1 MYIGW
6 TVTQNILITIK
17 KEKNMETLN
26 IKAVEMENKST
37 KSNNVTMGNIEELT
51 KVFKQE
57 EKELNRLI
65 KGKRNDAVIAAQQKV
80 VDEAKAQME
89 QAQEFERISKEKAV
103 NSSFTFSVV
112 DEETGARTE
121 QQKKIAFV
129 KNNRPVSSKKVDG
142 FMALIAANKYDK
154 AFPIIVM
161 EASKLI
167 EAGYTVTDING
178 KELTKEEAKDYFV
191 ILDGQHRST
200 AFAKLIATGEYQNLI
215 PNVHVRD
222 IENVGEYLVDINN
235 VGSSWDKKDRLI
247 VASLTTKDELFQNVA
262 ELLNEGFNP
271 STAMLIYTG
280 KSISD
285 KQVNKALKGEEITFP
300 NGVEIKIERGNNFI
314 NLCKA
319 ANMSVS
325 FITKRYFIK
334 DFNSYAKS
342 TSEEQAFE
350 ALNKLKELNYTEKD
364 WKEVKE
370 ENDFIEILKKALEA

>member
-1 MYIGW
+1 M
-6 TVTQNILITIK
+6 T
-17 KEKNMETLN
+17 TLN
-26 IKAVEMENKST
+26 VNAVEMVNNSVE
-37 KSNNVTMGNIEELT
+37 SNNTIMGNIEELT
-51 KVFKQE
+51 KVFEQE

-65 KGKRNDAVIAAQQKV
+65 KSNRNEAVIAAQQKV
-80 VDEAKAQME
+80 VDEAKTQME
-89 QAQEFERISKEKAV
+89 QAKEFERISKEKAV

-129 KNNRPVSSKKVDG
+129 KNNRPVNSKKVDG
-142 FMALIAANKYDK
+142 FIALIAANKYDK

-200 AFAKLIATGEYQNLI
+200 AFAKLIATGKYQNLI

-222 IENVGEYLVDINN
+222 IENIGEYLVDINN
-235 VGSSWDKKDRLI
+235 VGTSWDKKDRLV
-247 VASLTTKDELFQNVA
+247 VASLTSNDELFQNVA

-271 STAMLIYTG
+271 TTAMLIYTG
-280 KSISD
+280 KSLSD
-285 KQVNKALKGEEITFP
+285 NQVNKALKGEEIALP
-300 NGVEIKIERGNNFI
+300 KGAEINIERGNKFI

-319 ANMSVS
+319 AKMDVS

-350 ALNKLKELNYTEKD
+350 ALNKLKELNYTEAN

-370 ENDFIEILKKALEA
+370 EDDFIEILKEALEA

>member
-37 KSNNVTMGNIEELT
+37 KSNNVTMSNIEELT

>member
-1 MYIGW
+1 
-6 TVTQNILITIK
+6 
-17 KEKNMETLN
+17 
-26 IKAVEMENKST
+26 MENLNATEMVNNSVE
-37 KSNNVTMGNIEELT
+37 SNNATMGNVEELT
-51 KVFKQE
+51 KVLNQE
-57 EKELNRLI
+57 EKELQRLT
-65 KGKRNDAVIAAQQKV
+65 KRNANEAVIAAQKNV
-80 VDEAKAQME
+80 VDNAKAKLE

-103 NSSFTFSVV
+103 NSFFTFSVV
-112 DEETGARTE
+112 DEETGVRTE

-129 KNNRPVSSKKVDG
+129 KNNRPVNSKKVDG
-142 FMALIAANKYDK
+142 FIALIAANKYDK

-178 KELTKEEAKDYFV
+178 KELTKEETKDYFV

-235 VGSSWDKKDRLI
+235 EGSSWDKRDKLV

-280 KSISD
+280 KSLPD
-285 KQVNKALKGEEITFP
+285 KQVNKALKGEKIIFP
-300 NGVEIKIERGNNFI
+300 KGVEINIERGNKFI

-350 ALNKLKELNYTEKD
+350 ALNKLKELNYTETNWKD
-364 WKEVKE
+364 IKE
-370 ENDFIEILKKALEA
+370 EDDFIEILKEALEA

>member
-1 MYIGW
+1 M
-6 TVTQNILITIK
+6 K
-17 KEKNMETLN
+17 TLN
-26 IKAVEMENKST
+26 VNETKMVNNSVE
-37 KSNNVTMGNIEELT
+37 SNNATMGNVEELT
-51 KVFKQE
+51 KVLNQE
-57 EKELNRLI
+57 EKELQRLT
-65 KGKRNDAVIAAQQKV
+65 KRNANEAVIAAQKNV
-80 VDEAKAQME
+80 VDNAKAKLE

-103 NSSFTFSVV
+103 NSFFTFSVM
-112 DEETGARTE
+112 DEETGVRTE

-129 KNNRPVSSKKVDG
+129 KNNRPVNSKKVDG
-142 FMALIAANKYDK
+142 FIALIAANKYDK

-200 AFAKLIATGEYQNLI
+200 AFAKLIATGKYQNLI

-235 VGSSWDKKDRLI
+235 VGSSWDKRDKLV

-280 KSISD
+280 KSLPD
-285 KQVNKALKGEEITFP
+285 KQVNKALKGEKIIFP
-300 NGVEIKIERGNNFI
+300 KGVEINIERGNKFI

-350 ALNKLKELNYTEKD
+350 ALNKLKELNYTETNWKD
-364 WKEVKE
+364 IKE
-370 ENDFIEILKKALEA
+370 EDDFIEILKEALEA

>member
-1 MYIGW
+1 M
-6 TVTQNILITIK
+6 K
-17 KEKNMETLN
+17 TLN
-26 IKAVEMENKST
+26 VNETKMVNNSVE
-37 KSNNVTMGNIEELT
+37 SNNATMGNVEELT
-51 KVFKQE
+51 KVLNQE
-57 EKELNRLI
+57 EKELQRLT
-65 KGKRNDAVIAAQQKV
+65 KRNANEAVIAAQKNV
-80 VDEAKAQME
+80 VDNAKAKLE
-89 QAQEFERISKEKAV
+89 QAQEFERISKEKAD
-103 NSSFTFSVV
+103 NSFFTFSVV
-112 DEETGARTE
+112 DEETGVRTE

-129 KNNRPVSSKKVDG
+129 KDNRPVNSKKVDG
-142 FMALIAANKYDK
+142 FIALIAANKYDK

-235 VGSSWDKKDRLI
+235 VGSSWDKRDKLV

-280 KSISD
+280 KSLPD
-285 KQVNKALKGEEITFP
+285 KQVNKALKGEKIIFP
-300 NGVEIKIERGNNFI
+300 KGVEINIERGNKFI

-350 ALNKLKELNYTEKD
+350 ALNKLKELNYTETNWKD
-364 WKEVKE
+364 IKE
-370 ENDFIEILKKALEA
+370 EDDFIEILKEALEA

>member
-1 MYIGW
+1 M
-6 TVTQNILITIK
+6 K
-17 KEKNMETLN
+17 TLN
-26 IKAVEMENKST
+26 VNETKMVNNSVE
-37 KSNNVTMGNIEELT
+37 SNNATMGNVEELT
-51 KVFKQE
+51 KVLNQE
-57 EKELNRLI
+57 EKELQRLT
-65 KGKRNDAVIAAQQKV
+65 KRNANEAVIAAQKNV
-80 VDEAKAQME
+80 VDNAKAKLE

-103 NSSFTFSVV
+103 NSFFTFSVV
-112 DEETGARTE
+112 DEETGVRTE

-129 KNNRPVSSKKVDG
+129 KNNRPVNSKKVDG
-142 FMALIAANKYDK
+142 FIALIAANKYDK

-235 VGSSWDKKDRLI
+235 VGSSWDKRDKLV

-280 KSISD
+280 KSLPD
-285 KQVNKALKGEEITFP
+285 KQVNKALKGEKIIFPKGMEI
-300 NGVEIKIERGNNFI
+300 NIERGNKFI

-350 ALNKLKELNYTEKD
+350 ALNKLKELNYTETNWKD
-364 WKEVKE
+364 IKE
-370 ENDFIEILKKALEA
+370 EDDFIEILKEALEA

>member
-1 MYIGW
+1 M
-6 TVTQNILITIK
+6 VN
-17 KEKNMETLN
+17 NS
-26 IKAVEMENKST
+26 VE
-37 KSNNVTMGNIEELT
+37 SNNATMGNVEELT
-51 KVFKQE
+51 KVLNQE
-57 EKELNRLI
+57 EKELQRLT
-65 KGKRNDAVIAAQQKV
+65 KRNANEAVIAAQKNV
-80 VDEAKAQME
+80 VDNAKAKLE

-103 NSSFTFSVV
+103 NSFFTFSVV
-112 DEETGARTE
+112 DEETGVRTE

-129 KNNRPVSSKKVDG
+129 KNNRPVNSKKVDG
-142 FMALIAANKYDK
+142 FIALIAANKYDK

-235 VGSSWDKKDRLI
+235 VGSSWDKRDKLV

-280 KSISD
+280 KSLPD
-285 KQVNKALKGEEITFP
+285 KQVNKALKGEKIIFP
-300 NGVEIKIERGNNFI
+300 KGVEINIERGNKFI

-350 ALNKLKELNYTEKD
+350 ALNKLKELNYTETNWKD
-364 WKEVKE
+364 IKE
-370 ENDFIEILKKALEA
+370 EDDFIEILKEALEA

>member
-1 MYIGW
+1 M
-6 TVTQNILITIK
+6 K
-17 KEKNMETLN
+17 TLN
-26 IKAVEMENKST
+26 VNETKMVNNSVE
-37 KSNNVTMGNIEELT
+37 SNNATMGNVEELT
-51 KVFKQE
+51 KVLNQE
-57 EKELNRLI
+57 EKELQRLT
-65 KGKRNDAVIAAQQKV
+65 KRNANEAVIAAQKNV
-80 VDEAKAQME
+80 VDNAKAKLE

-103 NSSFTFSVV
+103 NSFFTFSVV
-112 DEETGARTE
+112 DEETGVRTE

-129 KNNRPVSSKKVDG
+129 KNNRPVNSKKVDG
-142 FMALIAANKYDK
+142 FIALIAANKYDK

-235 VGSSWDKKDRLI
+235 VGSSWDKRDKLV

-280 KSISD
+280 KSLPD
-285 KQVNKALKGEEITFP
+285 KQVNKALKGEKIIFP
-300 NGVEIKIERGNNFI
+300 KGVEINIERGNKFI

-319 ANMSVS
+319 ANMSVN

-350 ALNKLKELNYTEKD
+350 ALNKLKELNYTETNWKD
-364 WKEVKE
+364 IKE
-370 ENDFIEILKKALEA
+370 EDDFIEILKEALEA